1 MRLVPEQVVGLRK
14 AIIEKRKSLDGYRD
28 YLEDNRTTS
37 LDDIN
42 RLRIG
47 DSVTENGFNMD
58 RDDYRRYTDILEDAE
73 IIDKPCFDH
82 VDVGTKF
89 VVTYDG
95 ENEDIFLTLV
105 ETAQFISSFNGFVS
119 VESPLG
125 KAAFGKKEGDHCF
138 FKVGDRRIGFTIK
151 AIDKDMNNYLRPIN
165 SVKMGDRRC
174 RAAEK
179 EVKEAIQLG
188 DVVRQE
194 ELRALTHSQVVL
206 LNTEYSRLRAEYTRT
221 KDNGLAIRMANI
233 KRALET
239 RSVTGPNANSD
250 CIGIGSLFSVKL
262 VSGNDEIVLENVELV
277 NCAVSDEYS
286 FEYVERIGAIG
297 FAVDGLREGES
308 FKVRIGNKHYT
319 GVVYNINNMYGSLL
333 ERGNRR

>member
-58 RDDYRRYTDILEDAE
+58 RDDYRRYTDILEDVE

-179 EVKEAIQLG
+179 EVKEAIQSG
-188 DVVRQE
+188 NVVRQE

-239 RSVTGPNANSD
+239 RKVTGPNANSD

>member
-14 AIIEKRKSLDGYRD
+14 AILDKRKSLDGYRD
-28 YLEDNRTTS
+28 YLEENRTTTA
-37 LDDIN
+37 DDIS
-42 RLRIG
+42 RLRLG
-47 DSVTENGFNMD
+47 DSVTENGFNVD
-58 RDDYRRYTDILEDAE
+58 RYDFNRYTEILEDAE
-73 IIDKPCFDH
+73 IITNPCFDH

-89 VVTYDG
+89 VAVYDG
-95 ENEDIFLTLV
+95 EDEETVFTLV
-105 ETAQFISSFNGFVS
+105 ESAQFISALNGFVS

-125 KAAFGKKEGDHCF
+125 KAAFGHKEGDHCT

-151 AIDKDMNNYLRPIN
+151 KIDKDMNNYLRPIT
-165 SVKMGDRRC
+165 SVRLGDRRC

-179 EVKEAIQLG
+179 EVKEAIQTG
-188 DVVRQE
+188 NVVRQE
-194 ELRALTHSQVVL
+194 ELRALTHSQTVL
-206 LNTEYSRLRAEYTRT
+206 LKTEYSRLRAEYTKT

-233 KRALET
+233 KKALET
-239 RSVTGPNANSD
+239 RRITHPEANSD
-250 CIGIGSLFSVKL
+250 RISVGSLFSVKL
-262 VSGNDEIVLENVELV
+262 VSGNDEIILENVELI
-277 NCAVSDEYS
+277 NCAMSDEYS

-319 GVVYNINNMYGSLL
+319 GVVYNINNTYASLL

>member
-58 RDDYRRYTDILEDAE
+58 RDDYRRYTEILEDAE

-239 RSVTGPNANSD
+239 RRVTGPNANSD

>member
-58 RDDYRRYTDILEDAE
+58 RDDYRRYTEILEDAE

-179 EVKEAIQLG
+179 EVKEAIQSG
-188 DVVRQE
+188 NVVRQE

>member
-58 RDDYRRYTDILEDAE
+58 RDDYRRYTEILEDAE

-239 RSVTGPNANSD
+239 RRVTGPNANSD

-319 GVVYNINNMYGSLL
+319 GVVYNINNMYG
-333 ERGNRR
+333 

>member
-1 MRLVPEQVVGLRK
+1 MKLVPEQVVGLRK
-14 AIIEKRKSLDGYRD
+14 AIIDKRRSLDGYRD
-28 YLEDNRTTS
+28 YLEDNRTTTS
-37 LDDIN
+37 DDIS

-58 RDDYRRYTDILEDAE
+58 RHDFNRYTEILEDAE

-89 VVTYDG
+89 VAVYDG
-95 ENEDIFLTLV
+95 EDEETVFTLV
-105 ETAQFISSFNGFVS
+105 ETAQFISAFNGFVS
-119 VESPLG
+119 VESPFG
-125 KAAFGKKEGDHCF
+125 KAAIGRKEGEHCT

-151 AIDKDMNNYLRPIN
+151 KIDKDMNNYLRTIN
-165 SVKMGDRRC
+165 SVQKGDRCC

-179 EVKEAIQLG
+179 EVKAAIESG
-188 DVVRQE
+188 DTAKQE
-194 ELRALTHSQVVL
+194 ELKALTHSQVVL
-206 LNTEYSRLRAEYTRT
+206 LKTEYSRLKSEYTRNR
-221 KDNGLAIRMANI
+221 DNALAIRMANI
-233 KRALET
+233 KKMLET
-239 RSVTGPNANSD
+239 RKVTAPSAGSD
-250 CIGIGSLFSVKL
+250 VIGVGSLFSVKL
-262 VSGNDEIVLENVELV
+262 VSGKDEINLENVELI

-297 FAVDGLREGES
+297 FAVNGLREGES

-319 GVVYNINNMYGSLL
+319 GVVYNINNSYGALL

>member
-58 RDDYRRYTDILEDAE
+58 RDDYRRYTEILEDAE

-179 EVKEAIQLG
+179 EVKEAIQSG
-188 DVVRQE
+188 NVVRQE

-239 RSVTGPNANSD
+239 RKVTGPNANSD

-319 GVVYNINNMYGSLL
+319 GVVYNINNTYATLL

>member
-14 AIIEKRKSLDGYRD
+14 AIIEKRKSIDGYRD

-58 RDDYRRYTDILEDAE
+58 RDDYRRYTEILEDAE

-95 ENEDIFLTLV
+95 ENEDIVLTLV

-179 EVKEAIQLG
+179 EVKEAIQSG
-188 DVVRQE
+188 NVVRQE

-239 RSVTGPNANSD
+239 RKVTGPNVNSD

>member
-58 RDDYRRYTDILEDAE
+58 RDDYRRYTEILEDAE

>member
-58 RDDYRRYTDILEDAE
+58 RDDYRRYTEILEDAE

-179 EVKEAIQLG
+179 EVKEAIQSG
-188 DVVRQE
+188 NVVRQE

-239 RSVTGPNANSD
+239 RKVTGPNANSD

>member
-95 ENEDIFLTLV
+95 ENEDIVLTLV

-179 EVKEAIQLG
+179 EVKEAIQSG
-188 DVVRQE
+188 NVVRQE

-239 RSVTGPNANSD
+239 RKVTGPNANSD

>member
-179 EVKEAIQLG
+179 EVKEAIQSG
-188 DVVRQE
+188 NVVRQE

-239 RSVTGPNANSD
+239 RKVTGPNANSD

-319 GVVYNINNMYGSLL
+319 GVVYYINNMYGSLL

>member
-125 KAAFGKKEGDHCF
+125 KVAFGKKEGDHCF

-179 EVKEAIQLG
+179 EVKEAIQSG
-188 DVVRQE
+188 NVVRQE

-239 RSVTGPNANSD
+239 RKVTGPNANSD